1 MLGGQLTRFAQ
12 MTEINTEGLAREIGV
27 GIGLGLAGSV
37 AATRLL
43 SAMLYGV
50 SPLDRAT
57 WAATTALLVAIGLI
71 ATLLPAFRA
80 TRVDP
85 LLAIRSD

>member
-1 MLGGQLTRFAQ
+1 
-12 MTEINTEGLAREIGV
+12 
-27 GIGLGLAGSV
+27 
-37 AATRLL
+37 
-43 SAMLYGV
+43 MLYGV

-57 WAATTALLVAIGLI
+57 WTATTALLVAIGLI